1 MADQAQVIAAMT
13 ELGDAYAHS
22 ALGKLMRDPT
32 TENAQR
38 SIAQWCRLLVS
49 IDGARLTKLVDTWIR
64 SGEQYA
70 PKNAGHLLA
79 LSREQTHAKS
89 PKKDTGC
96 QTCSGRGVVDVVYL
110 GRGPNGEPGFG
121 GLRQMVGMCECSAL
135 KRIQVGTE
143 PKALRTWRELKA
155 AFIKAGLRD
164 GEHFAICNPMRGSA
178 ARDAYRD
185 IVRAHSPG
193 MRGEG
198 RPSQFRGVRGHQ
210 EQDRRW
216 RQEHGIYDE
225 RGDFGDEGGA

>member
-1 MADQAQVIAAMT
+1 MADQEQVIAAMS
-13 ELGDAYAHS
+13 ELGTAYAHS
-22 ALGKLMRDPT
+22 ALGKLMANPT
-32 TENAQR
+32 TDHAQR
-38 SIAQWCRLLVS
+38 SIQQWTKILNG
-49 IDGARLTKLVDTWIR
+49 IDGHRLTQLVDTWIR

-79 LSREQTHAKS
+79 LAREQSHAKS
-89 PKKDTGC
+89 PKQDTGC
-96 QTCSGRGVVDVVYL
+96 KTCSGRGVVDVVYL
-110 GRGPNGEPGFG
+110 GRGPNGEPGLG
-121 GLRQMVGMCECSAL
+121 GLRQMAGMCECAAL

-143 PKALRTWRELKA
+143 PKSLRTWRE
-155 AFIKAGLRD
+155 IKDSFLRNGLVD
-164 GEHFAICNPMRGSA
+164 GEHFAICNPMRRSA